1 MQLLLD
7 PVVPLVERNGLFQQ
21 LLVKRSHVD
30 MEILLPFLLSFM
42 LWTVWIRQQV
52 PKGRKQSTGLGR
64 ETREE

>member
-30 MEILLPFLLSFM
+30 MEILLPILLE
-42 LWTVWIRQQV
+42 LYALDGLD
-52 PKGRKQSTGLGR
+52 KATGTKR
-64 ETREE
+64 